1 LATELAKRKYY
12 QDLYR
17 TEVWGSSSASD
28 SITKRR
34 FDLQQELVTKKLEL
48 EEIEAAIKQKDGLI
62 ESYNNE
68 TDPEIRVNLDVTAR
82 NTAYFIPIVTEANTT
97 TISLD
102 NTTLSLNEKGET
114 DKITITKSFT
124 TTLVRSVKISGSP
137 KADWTNNVFI
147 YPLQELFTENIKIS
161 FKLGST
167 LIKEGFLPVKSFDQI
182 FDLKEVISIDN
193 IVIEASANVLKVIT
207 NMPSII
213 FQSLDFYT
221 FDDGNA
227 GIRA

>member
-1 LATELAKRKYY
+1 
-12 QDLYR
+12 
-17 TEVWGSSSASD
+17 
-28 SITKRR
+28 
-34 FDLQQELVTKKLEL
+34 VTKKLEL

-147 YPLQELFTENIKIS
+147 YPLQELFRENIKVS

>member
-1 LATELAKRKYY
+1 
-12 QDLYR
+12 
-17 TEVWGSSSASD
+17 
-28 SITKRR
+28 
-34 FDLQQELVTKKLEL
+34 
-48 EEIEAAIKQKDGLI
+48 
-62 ESYNNE
+62 
-68 TDPEIRVNLDVTAR
+68 
-82 NTAYFIPIVTEANTT
+82 
-97 TISLD
+97 
-102 NTTLSLNEKGET
+102 
-114 DKITITKSFT
+114 
-124 TTLVRSVKISGSP
+124 
-137 KADWTNNVFI
+137 
-147 YPLQELFTENIKIS
+147 LFRENIKVS

-167 LIKEGFLPVKSFDQI
+167 VIKEGFLPVKSFDQI

>member
-124 TTLVRSVKISGSP
+124 ATLVRSVKISGSP